1 MNITEQQN
9 DQIEA
14 TGKVSPELASQLL
27 EAAMNGETIGQPV
40 EPVIDTPVVNQAN
53 EEIKPTEAANTVP
66 AEDDLNASNAKVL
79 AKDGIHTIPYESL
92 EKARKGEQ
100 EWKAK
105 AESYEQ
111 ALAEARSQ
119 IQTGQA
125 TTPAAEQNLAT
136 AEAAIA
142 ASGDNTDVI
151 AMFGDFSEEAI
162 AKGVDALLEVR
173 VPGAIQA
180 AIDKA
185 LQPFQQQQQLQQ
197 AQLAKSAE
205 QQHFDAIAS
214 VHPDFESVAES
225 QEFQNWKDA
234 QPGIL
239 QGAYDQ
245 ILNSG
250 TSAEV
255 NELLTLYKQA
265 NNLNVATPDVN
276 SIKEQAKQAVN
287 KAQTQV
293 PHSVSDL
300 PAGSPAGVT
309 LDERMAAMSPA
320 QQVEAMASWT
330 PEQIDAYVSRNV

>member
-27 EAAMNGETIGQPV
+27 EAAMNGETIEPTV

-53 EEIKPTEAANTVP
+53 EEIKSTDAANTVP
-66 AEDDLNASNAKVL
+66 AEDELNASNAKVL

-105 AESYEQ
+105 AEGFEQ

-320 QQVEAMASWT
+320 QQVEAMANWT

>member
-66 AEDDLNASNAKVL
+66 TEDDLNASNAKVL

-111 ALAEARSQ
+111 ALAEAQSQ

-125 TTPAAEQNLAT
+125 TPAAEQNLAT

-142 ASGDNTDVI
+142 ASGGNTDVI

-162 AKGVDALLEVR
+162 AKGVDALLELR

-234 QPGIL
+234 QPSIL
-239 QGAYDQ
+239 QGAYNNV
-245 ILNSG
+245 LSRG
-250 TSAEV
+250 TATEI

-287 KAQTQV
+287 NARTQV

-320 QQVEAMASWT
+320 QQLEAMASWT
-330 PEQIDAYVSRNV
+330 SEQIDAYVNRNV

>member
-66 AEDDLNASNAKVL
+66 AEDALNASNAKVL

-125 TTPAAEQNLAT
+125 TPAAEQNLAT

-162 AKGVDALLEVR
+162 AKGVDALLELR
-173 VPGAIQA
+173 VPGVIQA

-185 LQPFQQQQQLQQ
+185 LQPFQQQHQQQQ

-234 QPGIL
+234 QPSIL
-239 QGAYDQ
+239 QGTYDHVL
-245 ILNSG
+245 IRG
-250 TSAEV
+250 TATEI

-287 KAQTQV
+287 NARTQV

-330 PEQIDAYVSRNV
+330 SEQIDAYVSRNV

>member
-14 TGKVSPELASQLL
+14 TGKVDSQLAAQLL

-40 EPVIDTPVVNQAN
+40 EPVIDTPVANQVN
-53 EEIKPTEAANTVP
+53 EEIKTDAANTVP
-66 AEDDLNASNAKVL
+66 AEEDLNASNAKVL

-111 ALAEARSQ
+111 ALADARGQ
-119 IQTGQA
+119 IQSGQS
-125 TTPAAEQNLAT
+125 TQAAEQNLAT

-162 AKGVDALLEVR
+162 AKGVDDLLALR
-173 VPGAIQA
+173 VPGVIQA
-180 AIDKA
+180 AVDKA
-185 LQPFQQQQQLQQ
+185 LLPFQQQQQLQQ
-197 AQLAKSAE
+197 DQQAKSVQ
-205 QQHFDAIAS
+205 QQHFDAIAQA
-214 VHPDFESVAES
+214 HPDFESIAES
-225 QEFQNWKDA
+225 QEFLNWMDA
-234 QPGIL
+234 QPSIVK
-239 QGAYDQ
+239 GAYDQ
-245 ILNSG
+245 VLSQG
-250 TSAEV
+250 TSAQV
-255 NELLTLYKQA
+255 NELLGMYKQA
-265 NNLNVATPDVN
+265 NNLNAAKPDMN
-276 SIKEQAKQAVN
+276 SIKEQAKQAVS

-300 PAGSPAGVT
+300 PAGAPVGVS
-309 LDERMAAMSPA
+309 LDDRMAAMSPA
-320 QQVEAMASWT
+320 QQVEAMMSWT
-330 PEQIDAYVSRNV
+330 PEQIEAYVSRNA

>member
-40 EPVIDTPVVNQAN
+40 ESVIDTPVVNQAN
-53 EEIKPTEAANTVP
+53 EEIKPPDAANTVP

-239 QGAYDQ
+239 QGAYDR

-250 TSAEV
+250 NSAEV

-330 PEQIDAYVSRNV
+330 SEQIDAYVSRNV

>member
-9 DQIEA
+9 EQIET

-92 EKARKGEQ
+92 EKARNGEK

-105 AESYEQ
+105 AIEMEQ

-125 TTPAAEQNLAT
+125 TPAAEQNLAT

-142 ASGDNTDVI
+142 ASGENADVI
-151 AMFGDFSEEAI
+151 AMFGDFSEQAI
-162 AKGVDALLEVR
+162 AKGVDDLLALR
-173 VPGAIQA
+173 VPGVIQA
-180 AIDKA
+180 AVDKA
-185 LQPFQQQQQLQQ
+185 LLPFQQQQQLQQ
-197 AQLAKSAE
+197 AQQAKSIE
-205 QQHFDAIAS
+205 QQHFDAISS
-214 VHPDFESVAES
+214 VHPDFESIADS
-225 QEFQNWKDA
+225 QEFLNWMDA
-234 QPGIL
+234 QPSIVR
-239 QGAYDQ
+239 GAYNQ
-245 ILNSG
+245 VLSQG
-250 TSAEV
+250 TAPQV
-255 NELLTLYKQA
+255 NELLGMYKQA
-265 NNLNVATPDVN
+265 NNLNVANQSAD
-276 SIKEQAKQAVN
+276 SIKEQAKQAVS
-287 KAQTQV
+287 KAQTQA

-300 PAGSPAGVT
+300 PAGSPASVT
-309 LDERMAAMSPA
+309 LDERMSAMSPA
-320 QQVEAMASWT
+320 QQVEAMMSWT
-330 PEQIDAYVSRNV
+330 PEQIEAYVSRNA

>member
-53 EEIKPTEAANTVP
+53 EEIKPPDAANTVP

-92 EKARKGEQ
+92 EKARNGEK

-105 AESYEQ
+105 AIEIEQ

-125 TTPAAEQNLAT
+125 TPVAEQNLAT

-142 ASGDNTDVI
+142 ASGDNANVI

-162 AKGVDALLEVR
+162 AKGVDALLELR

-185 LQPFQQQQQLQQ
+185 LQPFQQQHQQQQ

-234 QPGIL
+234 QPSIL
-239 QGAYDQ
+239 QGAYNNV
-245 ILNSG
+245 LSRG
-250 TSAEV
+250 TATEI

-287 KAQTQV
+287 NARTQV

-330 PEQIDAYVSRNV
+330 SEQIDAYVSRNV

>member
-53 EEIKPTEAANTVP
+53 EEIKPTDAANTVP

-92 EKARKGEQ
+92 EKARNGEK

-105 AESYEQ
+105 AIEMEQ

-125 TTPAAEQNLAT
+125 TPAAEQNLAT

-142 ASGDNTDVI
+142 ASGDNANVI

-162 AKGVDALLEVR
+162 AKGVQDLIALK

-180 AIDKA
+180 AVDQA
-185 LQPFQQQQQLQQ
+185 LAPYQQQQQ

-234 QPGIL
+234 QPSIL
-239 QGAYDQ
+239 QGAYDHV
-245 ILNSG
+245 LSRG
-250 TSAEV
+250 TATEI

-265 NNLNVATPDVN
+265 NNLNAATPDVN

-287 KAQTQV
+287 NARTQV

-320 QQVEAMASWT
+320 QQLEAMASWT
-330 PEQIDAYVSRNV
+330 SEQIDAYVNRNV

>member
-53 EEIKPTEAANTVP
+53 EEIKPTDAANTVP

-92 EKARKGEQ
+92 EKARNGEK

-105 AESYEQ
+105 AIEMEQ

-119 IQTGQA
+119 IQAGQA
-125 TTPAAEQNLAT
+125 TPAAEQNLAT

-142 ASGDNTDVI
+142 ASGDNANVI

-162 AKGVDALLEVR
+162 AKGVDALLELR

-185 LQPFQQQQQLQQ
+185 LQPFQQQQQ
-197 AQLAKSAE
+197 AQLARSAE
-205 QQHFDAIAS
+205 QQHFDAISAA
-214 VHPDFESVAES
+214 HPDFESVAES

-239 QGAYDQ
+239 QGAYDK

-330 PEQIDAYVSRNV
+330 SEQIDAYVSRNV

>member
-27 EAAMNGETIGQPV
+27 EAAMNGETIGQSV

-53 EEIKPTEAANTVP
+53 EEIKPTDAANTVP
-66 AEDDLNASNAKVL
+66 AEDELNASNAKVL

-105 AESYEQ
+105 AEGFEQ

-205 QQHFDAIAS
+205 QQHFDAISAA
-214 VHPDFESVAES
+214 HPDFESVAES

-265 NNLNVATPDVN
+265 NNLNVATSDVN
-276 SIKEQAKQAVN
+276 SIKEQAKQAVS

-330 PEQIDAYVSRNV
+330 SEQIDAYVSRNV

>member
-205 QQHFDAIAS
+205 QQHFDAISAA
-214 VHPDFESVAES
+214 HPDFESVAES

-276 SIKEQAKQAVN
+276 SIKEQAKQAVS

-330 PEQIDAYVSRNV
+330 SEQIDAYVSRNV

>member
-9 DQIEA
+9 EQIEA
-14 TGKVSPELASQLL
+14 TGKVPSDLAAQLL
-27 EAAMNGETIGQPV
+27 EAAMNGETIEPAM

-53 EEIKPTEAANTVP
+53 EDTTNTDAANT
-66 AEDDLNASNAKVL
+66 AQANDDSNPSDVKVVL

-119 IQTGQA
+119 IQNGHSTQA
-125 TTPAAEQNLAT
+125 AQQNLAT

-162 AKGVDALLEVR
+162 AKGVQDLIALK

-180 AIDKA
+180 AVDQA
-185 LQPFQQQQQLQQ
+185 LAPYQQQQQ

-205 QQHFDAIAS
+205 QQHFDAISAA
-214 VHPDFESVAES
+214 HPDFESIAES
-225 QEFQNWKDA
+225 HEFLNWKDA
-234 QPGIL
+234 QPSIVR
-239 QGAYDQ
+239 GAYDQ
-245 ILNSG
+245 VLEKG
-250 TSAEV
+250 TAAQLI
-255 NELLTLYKQA
+255 ELLGMYKQA
-265 NNLNVATPDVN
+265 NNLNVAKTDVN

-287 KAQTQV
+287 NARTQV

-300 PAGSPAGVT
+300 PAGSPAGVS

-330 PEQIDAYVSRNV
+330 TEQIDAYVARNA

>member
-27 EAAMNGETIGQPV
+27 EAAMNGETIEPTV

-53 EEIKPTEAANTVP
+53 EEIKPTDAANTVP

-214 VHPDFESVAES
+214 VHPDFESIADS

-245 ILNSG
+245 ILSRG
-250 TSAEV
+250 TSVEI

-330 PEQIDAYVSRNV
+330 SEQIDAYVSRNV

>member
-53 EEIKPTEAANTVP
+53 EEIKTDAANTVP
-66 AEDDLNASNAKVL
+66 AEDDLNVSNAKVL

-105 AESYEQ
+105 AESFEQ

-125 TTPAAEQNLAT
+125 TPAAEQNLAT

-162 AKGVDALLEVR
+162 AKGVDALLALR
-173 VPGAIQA
+173 VPGVIQA
-180 AIDKA
+180 AVDKA
-185 LQPFQQQQQLQQ
+185 LLPFQQQQQLHQDQQ
-197 AQLAKSAE
+197 AKSMQ
-205 QQHFDAIAS
+205 QQHFDAIAQA
-214 VHPDFESVAES
+214 HPDFESVAES

-234 QPGIL
+234 LPGIL

-245 ILNSG
+245 ILSSG

-276 SIKEQAKQAVN
+276 SIKEQAKQAVS

-320 QQVEAMASWT
+320 QQVEAMMSWT

>member
-27 EAAMNGETIGQPV
+27 EAAMNGETIEPTV
-40 EPVIDTPVVNQAN
+40 EPVIDTPVVNQVN
-53 EEIKPTEAANTVP
+53 EEIKPTDVANTVP

-79 AKDGIHTIPYESL
+79 AKDGIHTIPFESL

-125 TTPAAEQNLAT
+125 TPAAEQNLAT

-142 ASGDNTDVI
+142 ASGDNSNVI

-162 AKGVDALLEVR
+162 AKGVDALLELR

-185 LQPFQQQQQLQQ
+185 LQPFQQQHQQQQ

-205 QQHFDAIAS
+205 QQHFDAISAA
-214 VHPDFESVAES
+214 HPDFESVAES

-234 QPGIL
+234 QPSIL
-239 QGAYDQ
+239 QGAYNNV
-245 ILNSG
+245 LSRG
-250 TSAEV
+250 TATEI

-287 KAQTQV
+287 NARTQV

-330 PEQIDAYVSRNV
+330 SEQIDAYVSRNV

>member
-27 EAAMNGETIGQPV
+27 EAAMNGETIEPTV

-53 EEIKPTEAANTVP
+53 EEIKPTDAANTVP
-66 AEDDLNASNAKVL
+66 AEDELNASNAKVL

-92 EKARKGEQ
+92 EKARNGEK

-125 TTPAAEQNLAT
+125 TPAAEQNLAT

-162 AKGVDALLEVR
+162 AKGVDALLELR

-185 LQPFQQQQQLQQ
+185 LQPFQQQQQ
-197 AQLAKSAE
+197 AQLARSAE
-205 QQHFDAIAS
+205 QQHFDAISAA
-214 VHPDFESVAES
+214 HPDFESVAES

-245 ILNSG
+245 ILSSG

-287 KAQTQV
+287 NARTQV

-330 PEQIDAYVSRNV
+330 SEQIDAYVSRNV

>member
-53 EEIKPTEAANTVP
+53 EEIKPTDAANTVP
-66 AEDDLNASNAKVL
+66 AEDELNASNAKVL

-125 TTPAAEQNLAT
+125 TPAAEQNLAT

-320 QQVEAMASWT
+320 QQVEAMANWT

>member
-53 EEIKPTEAANTVP
+53 EEIKSTEAANTVP

-125 TTPAAEQNLAT
+125 TPAAEQNLAT

-162 AKGVDALLEVR
+162 AKGVDALLELR

-185 LQPFQQQQQLQQ
+185 LQPFQQQHQQQQ

-205 QQHFDAIAS
+205 QQHFDAIAL

-234 QPGIL
+234 QPSIL
-239 QGAYDQ
+239 QGAYDHV
-245 ILNSG
+245 LSRG
-250 TSAEV
+250 TATEI

-287 KAQTQV
+287 NARTQV

-320 QQVEAMASWT
+320 QQLEAMASWT
-330 PEQIDAYVSRNV
+330 SEQIDAYVNRNV

>member
-53 EEIKPTEAANTVP
+53 EEIKPTDAANTVP
-66 AEDDLNASNAKVL
+66 AEDDLNASNATVL
-79 AKDGIHTIPYESL
+79 AKDGIHTIPFESL

-111 ALAEARSQ
+111 ALAEAQSQ

-125 TTPAAEQNLAT
+125 ITPAAEQNLAT

-276 SIKEQAKQAVN
+276 SIKEQAKQAVS

>member
-105 AESYEQ
+105 AEGFEQ

-125 TTPAAEQNLAT
+125 TPAAEQNLAT

-185 LQPFQQQQQLQQ
+185 LQPFQQQQQ
-197 AQLAKSAE
+197 AQLARSAE
-205 QQHFDAIAS
+205 QQHFDAISAA
-214 VHPDFESVAES
+214 HPDFESVAES

>member
-27 EAAMNGETIGQPV
+27 EAAMNGETIEPTV
-40 EPVIDTPVVNQAN
+40 EPVIDTPVVNQVN
-53 EEIKPTEAANTVP
+53 EEIKPTDVANTVP

-79 AKDGIHTIPYESL
+79 AKDGIHTIPFESL
-92 EKARKGEQ
+92 EKARNGEK

-105 AESYEQ
+105 AIEMEQ

-119 IQTGQA
+119 IQAGQA
-125 TTPAAEQNLAT
+125 TPAAEQNLAT

-142 ASGDNTDVI
+142 ASGDNANVI

-162 AKGVDALLEVR
+162 AKGVDALLELR

-185 LQPFQQQQQLQQ
+185 LQPFQQQHQQQQ

-234 QPGIL
+234 QPSIL
-239 QGAYDQ
+239 QGAYNNV
-245 ILNSG
+245 LSRG
-250 TSAEV
+250 TATEI

-287 KAQTQV
+287 NARTQV

-320 QQVEAMASWT
+320 QQLEAMASWT
-330 PEQIDAYVSRNV
+330 SEQIDAYVNRNV